1 MKKSTKRVDPP
12 AEVLRERERCYQCV
26 EAHLAF
32 VTDPAMKSV
41 LVRIE
46 NQILS
51 GTPEPS
57 PPQPPGE

>member
-1 MKKSTKRVDPP
+1 MKKSTERVDPP
-12 AEVLRERERCYQCV
+12 EVLRERERCYQCV
-26 EAHLAF
+26 EAQLAF

-57 PPQPPGE
+57 APQPPGE

>member
-1 MKKSTKRVDPP
+1 MKKLTNRVDPP
-12 AEVLRERERCYQCV
+12 EVLRERERCYQCV
-26 EAHLAF
+26 EAQLAF

-51 GTPEPS
+51 GTPKPT
-57 PPQPPGE
+57 PPQPPSE